1 MRNRKDY
8 VDYLMLELDKFQ
20 SWYTADLRGFG
31 GNKSMLQIFEGV
43 LTALNIDECRYCYAY
58 FMDYPVYSQDCFPY
72 IMLCALRGDRVRTY
86 VVTIYKIGFDK
97 DFQKN
102 AKSLCSRIQE
112 STSYRVKNIN
122 EYPTWRAA
130 FNQLVADYHDLETN
144 TQRGLLI
151 SK

>member
-1 MRNRKDY
+1 MTKKDLSHFKYYIKRLKAMGFRDIGANDLDWWPIVLFDKHIGEQYAFIGLSDFPDFPFDNFPNIKLVFYHDFRNR
-8 VDYLMLELDKFQ
+8 F
-20 SWYTADLRGFG
+20 
-31 GNKSMLQIFEGV
+31 
-43 LTALNIDECRYCYAY
+43 DEK
-58 FMDYPVYSQDCFPY
+58 P
-72 IMLCALRGDRVRTY
+72 I
-86 VVTIYKIGFDK
+86 VTIYKIGFDK

-122 EYPTWRAA
+122 EYPTWRSA

-144 TQRGLLI
+144 TQRGFLM